1 MIGVQSP
8 ITVGGGS
15 VELVHPQGVVS
26 SRLMIG
32 RQATA
37 WTLPEQIAI
46 TLGDRILTEEI
57 APGNRIGEEALA
69 KEFQVSRGPIRD
81 ALKMLEHVGLLV
93 ITNRRGAIASL
104 LTRDDLRE
112 IMELREHVFELAI
125 QGFGREL
132 KSESVSQLRRHVSA
146 LDAVA
151 TEPQFMLLYTDA
163 LDRIMLFLAYH
174 CGNNRIGQI
183 LTTLS
188 LQSFRY
194 FARGLTRGPDASA
207 RRDVSLK
214 FYRDLVTA
222 YEEKKSIEP
231 LIARLRQIYAES
243 KLHFSDYLR

>member
-1 MIGVQSP
+1 MIGKRSP
-8 ITVGGGS
+8 VTVSSGS
-15 VELVHPQGVVS
+15 IELIHPQGVVS
-26 SRLMIG
+26 SRLLIG
-32 RQATA
+32 REATA

-57 APGNRIGEEALA
+57 APGNRIGEETLA

-81 ALKMLEHVGLLV
+81 ALKMLEHAGLV
-93 ITNRRGAIASL
+93 AISNRRGAIASL
-104 LTRDDLRE
+104 LTRTDLRE

-125 QGFGREL
+125 RGFAREL
-132 KSESVSQLRRHVSA
+132 QSESVSQLRRHVSA

-151 TEPQFMLLYTDA
+151 TEPQYMLLYTDA

-174 CGNNRIGQI
+174 CGNNRIGKI

-194 FARGLTRGPDASA
+194 FARGLTRGPDANS

-222 YEEKKSIEP
+222 YEENQSIEP
-231 LIARLRQIYAES
+231 LIARLRQIYAQS

>member
-1 MIGVQSP
+1 MSQRPQV
-8 ITVGGGS
+8 TVNGGS
-15 VELVHPQGVVS
+15 VELILPQGVVA

-32 RQATA
+32 REGTA

-81 ALKMLEHVGLLV
+81 ALKMLEHVGLAV
-93 ITNRRGAIASL
+93 ITNRRGAVASL
-104 LTRDDLRE
+104 LTRGDLRE

-125 QGFGREL
+125 RGFARDSDN
-132 KSESVSQLRRHVSA
+132 KNVSDLRRHVSA

-151 TEPQFMLLYTDA
+151 AEPQFMLLYTDA
-163 LDRIMLFLAYH
+163 LDRIMLFLGYH
-174 CGNNRIGQI
+174 CANRRLGQI

-214 FYRDLVTA
+214 FYRDLVSA
-222 YEEKKSIEP
+222 CEEKRSIEP
-231 LIARLRQIYAES
+231 IVARLRQIYAES
-243 KLHFSDYLR
+243 KLYYSDYLR

>member
-1 MIGVQSP
+1 MMAQRSP
-8 ITVGGGS
+8 VTVGSGS
-15 VELVHPQGVVS
+15 VELVHPQGVVA
-26 SRLMIG
+26 SRLMVG
-32 RQATA
+32 REATA

-57 APGNRIGEEALA
+57 APGNRIGEQALA

-81 ALKMLEHVGLLV
+81 ALKMLEHVGLAV

-104 LTRDDLRE
+104 LTRGDLRE
-112 IMELREHVFELAI
+112 IMELREHIFELAI
-125 QGFGREL
+125 RGFGRESD
-132 KSESVSQLRRHVSA
+132 SENVSQLRRHVAA
-146 LDAVA
+146 LDTVA

-163 LDRIMLFLAYH
+163 LDRIMLFLGYR
-174 CGNNRIGQI
+174 CGNRRVGQI

-222 YEEKKSIEP
+222 YEEKKSVEP
-231 LIARLRQIYAES
+231 VLARLRQIYAES
-243 KLHFSDYLR
+243 KLYYSDYLR